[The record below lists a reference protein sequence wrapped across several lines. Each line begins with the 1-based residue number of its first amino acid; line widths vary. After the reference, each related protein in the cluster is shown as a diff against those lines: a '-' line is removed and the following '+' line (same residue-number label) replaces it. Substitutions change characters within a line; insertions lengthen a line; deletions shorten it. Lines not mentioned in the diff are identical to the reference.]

1 MYIEAAT
8 LMWNHRPELDPSA
21 DTIDRRQSSRYPIPT
36 TVEFLFDSGERLRR
50 STRDISASGFFVYVQ
65 DAHRIQEHVRFLI
78 IFPEVITTSHKLLAL
93 CEGVVVRREPGDQMI
108 GLAVKI
114 QKYNFLNS
122 AR

>member
-1 MYIEAAT
+1 
-8 LMWNHRPELDPSA
+8 MWNNQPEPDPSA
-21 DTIDRRQSSRYPIPT
+21 DTIDRRQSSRYSIPT

-50 STRDISASGFFVYVQ
+50 STRDVSASGFFVYVQ
-65 DAHRIQEHVRFLI
+65 DNPPIQDNVRFLI

-93 CEGVVVRREPGDQMI
+93 CDGVVVRREPGTDMI
-108 GLAVKI
+108 GVAVKI

>member
-1 MYIEAAT
+1 
-8 LMWNHRPELDPSA
+8 MWNHKPDPDPSA
-21 DTIDRRQSSRYPIPT
+21 DTIDRRHSSRYSTPT

-50 STRDISASGFFVYVQ
+50 STRDVSASGFFVYVQ
-65 DAHRIQEHVRFLI
+65 EKHLIQDNVRFLI

-93 CEGVVVRREPGDQMI
+93 CDGVVVRREAGDQLL

>member
-1 MYIEAAT
+1 
-8 LMWNHRPELDPSA
+8 MWNYQPELDFPA
-21 DTIDRRQSSRYPIPT
+21 ATIDRRQSSRYSIPT

-50 STRDISASGFFVYVQ
+50 STRDVSASGFFVYLQ
-65 DAHRIQEHVRFLI
+65 DREQIQDNVRFLI

-93 CEGVVVRREPGDQMI
+93 CDGVVVRREPSDQMTGVAI
-108 GLAVKI
+108 RI